1 MSAIQNPNNVNTK
14 SSLPALHGVKIKA
27 RKGQQ
32 KAQAKYEPTVF
43 RDSILKTL
51 LEAQPG
57 NFEEISQNLDVAGN
71 TLEYRKYGETLFEI
85 LLTGGVLAPGGT
97 IVDDG
102 AKRSPFSIFTAE
114 DNIESIKK
122 HVEVF
127 NKLIRRYKYLQRS
140 FEETIRNLLQY
151 INKWGSEENNKL
163 ATAIGLFA
171 SGQMTNINVLTI
183 LFKEHL
189 VKEGLSLQF
198 VTSVFKAYLGEQSI
212 DHLGSSLK
220 KAGIDNK
227 LLEFFPPNKRDEE
240 YFARYFEAEDMKQL
254 VEYHSQ
260 KQRNSMKEQ
269 TIDHVKEMLEAEN
282 NSQEIVAYLKQRIK
296 EGNWQESDFVQ
307 IVWVALMQAVDW
319 STRPEMIENQA
330 SRQIKKNAE
339 ILAAFASNPKSELAL
354 LQKIQIYCHE
364 NTRLMKHFRLIVKI
378 LYEKDVVSENAI
390 FYWYEKG
397 SKPQGKGLFLKQME
411 SFVNWLRT
419 VETESEDDEE
429 EEGDEE

>member
-1 MSAIQNPNNVNTK
+1 MSTIQNNVNIK

-43 RDSILKTL
+43 RDSILKIL

-57 NFEEISQNLDVAGN
+57 NFEEISQNLDTSGN

-97 IVDDG
+97 VVDDG

-140 FEETIRNLLQY
+140 FEETIKNLLQY
-151 INKWGSEENNKL
+151 INKWNTEENNKL

-198 VTSVFKAYLGEQSI
+198 VTAVFKAYLGEQNI
-212 DHLGSSLK
+212 EHLGSSLK

-240 YFARYFEAEDMKQL
+240 YFARYFEAEDMKKL

-260 KQRNSMKEQ
+260 KQRNLVKEQ
-269 TIDHVKEMLEAEN
+269 TIEHAKEMLKAEEN
-282 NSQEIVAYLKQRIK
+282 DPQEVVAYLKQRIK

-364 NTRLMKHFRLIVKI
+364 DTRLMKHFRIIVKI
-378 LYEKDVVSENAI
+378 LYEEDVVSENAI

-397 SKPQGKGLFLKQME
+397 AKTQGKGLFLKQME
-411 SFVNWLRT
+411 PLVNWLRT
-419 VETESEDDEE
+419 VESESEEDEE
-429 EEGDEE
+429 DGDEE

>member
-1 MSAIQNPNNVNTK
+1 MSAIQNPTNANANSK
-14 SSLPALHGVKIKA
+14 PALHGVKIKT
-27 RKGQQ
+27 RKSQQ
-32 KAQAKYEPTVF
+32 KAQAKYEPIVF

-51 LEAQPG
+51 SEAQPE
-57 NFEEISQNLDVAGN
+57 NFEEISQKLDVAGN
-71 TLEYRKYGETLFEI
+71 TLDFRKYGETLFEI

-97 IVDDG
+97 IIDDG
-102 AKRSPFSIFTAE
+102 AQRSPFSIFSAK

-127 NKLIRRYKYLQRS
+127 DKLIRQRYKYLQRS
-140 FEETIRNLLQY
+140 FEDTIKNLLQY
-151 INKWGSEENNKL
+151 INKWRPEENYKL

-171 SGQMTNINVLTI
+171 SGQMTNLNFLTV

-198 VTSVFKAYLGEQSI
+198 VTGVFKAYLGEQTI
-212 DHLGSSLK
+212 EHLGGSLK

-240 YFARYFEAEDMKQL
+240 YFARYFEAEDMKKL

-260 KQRNSMKEQ
+260 KQRNSLKEQ
-269 TIDHVKEMLEAEN
+269 TIEHVKEMLKSEN
-282 NSQEIVAYLKQRIK
+282 TSQEIVVYLKQRIK

-307 IVWVALMQAVDW
+307 IVWDALMQAVDW

-339 ILAAFASNPKSELAL
+339 ILAAFASNPKSEVAL
-354 LQKIQIYCHE
+354 LQKIQVYCHE
-364 NTRLMKHFRLIVKI
+364 DTRLMKHFRLIVKI

-397 SKPQGKGLFLKQME
+397 AKPYGKGLFLKQME

-419 VETESEDDEE
+419 VETDSEEDDDE
-429 EEGDEE
+429 DEE

>member
-1 MSAIQNPNNVNTK
+1 MSTIQNNVNTK

-57 NFEEISQNLDVAGN
+57 NFEEISQNLDTSGN

-97 IVDDG
+97 VVDDG

-140 FEETIRNLLQY
+140 FEETIKNLLQY
-151 INKWGSEENNKL
+151 INKWNTEENNKL

-198 VTSVFKAYLGEQSI
+198 VTAVFKAYLGEQNI

-227 LLEFFPPNKRDEE
+227 LLEFF
-240 YFARYFEAEDMKQL
+240 
-254 VEYHSQ
+254 S
-260 KQRNSMKEQ
+260 
-269 TIDHVKEMLEAEN
+269 
-282 NSQEIVAYLKQRIK
+282 
-296 EGNWQESDFVQ
+296 
-307 IVWVALMQAVDW
+307 
-319 STRPEMIENQA
+319 
-330 SRQIKKNAE
+330 
-339 ILAAFASNPKSELAL
+339 
-354 LQKIQIYCHE
+354 
-364 NTRLMKHFRLIVKI
+364 
-378 LYEKDVVSENAI
+378 
-390 FYWYEKG
+390 
-397 SKPQGKGLFLKQME
+397 SK
-411 SFVNWLRT
+411 
-419 VETESEDDEE
+419 
-429 EEGDEE
+429 

>member
-1 MSAIQNPNNVNTK
+1 MSAIQTPTNANANSK
-14 SSLPALHGVKIKA
+14 PALHGVKIKT
-27 RKGQQ
+27 RKSQQ
-32 KAQAKYEPTVF
+32 KAQAKYEPIVF

-51 LEAQPG
+51 SEAQPG
-57 NFEEISQNLDVAGN
+57 NFELISQKLDAAGN
-71 TLEYRKYGETLFEI
+71 TLDFKKYGETLFEI
-85 LLTGGVLAPGGT
+85 LLTGGILAPGGT
-97 IVDDG
+97 IIDDG
-102 AKRSPFSIFTAE
+102 AKRSPFSIFSAD
-114 DNIESIKK
+114 DNLESIKK

-127 NKLIRRYKYLQRS
+127 DKLIRQRYKYLQRS
-140 FEETIRNLLQY
+140 FEETISNLLRY
-151 INKWGSEENNKL
+151 INKWKPEENYRL

-171 SGQMTNINVLTI
+171 S
-183 LFKEHL
+183 
-189 VKEGLSLQF
+189 
-198 VTSVFKAYLGEQSI
+198 AYLGEQSI
-212 DHLGSSLK
+212 EHLGGSLK

-260 KQRNSMKEQ
+260 KQRNFLKEQ
-269 TIDHVKEMLEAEN
+269 TIDHVKEMLENESS
-282 NSQEIVAYLKQRIK
+282 SQEIVVYLKQRIK

-307 IVWVALMQAVDW
+307 IVWDALMQAVDW
-319 STRPEMIENQA
+319 SARPDMIENQA

-339 ILAAFASNPKSELAL
+339 ILAAFASNPKSEVAL

-364 NTRLMKHFRLIVKI
+364 DTRLMRHFRLIVKI

-397 SKPQGKGLFLKQME
+397 AKPSGKGLFLKQME

-419 VETESEDDEE
+419 VESDSEDDDDENEE
-429 EEGDEE
+429 

>member
-1 MSAIQNPNNVNTK
+1 MSAIQNQNNVNVNSK
-14 SSLPALHGVKIKA
+14 PALHGVKIKT

-51 LEAQPG
+51 SEAQSG
-57 NFEEISQNLDVAGN
+57 NFEEISQNLDAAGN
-71 TLEYRKYGETLFEI
+71 TLEFRKYGETLFEI

-102 AKRSPFSIFTAE
+102 AKRSPFSIFSAE
-114 DNIESIKK
+114 DNIDSIKK

-140 FEETIRNLLQY
+140 FEETIKNLLQY
-151 INKWGSEENNKL
+151 INKWGSKENNKL

-171 SGQMTNINVLTI
+171 SGQMTNINVLTV

-198 VTSVFKAYLGEQSI
+198 VTTVFKAYLGEQSI
-212 DHLGSSLK
+212 DHLGGSLK

-260 KQRNSMKEQ
+260 KQRNSLKEQ
-269 TIDHVKEMLEAEN
+269 TIDRVKEMLEAEN
-282 NSQEIVAYLKQRIK
+282 NSQEIVVYLKQRIK

-307 IVWVALMQAVDW
+307 IVWDALMQAVDW

-397 SKPQGKGLFLKQME
+397 AKPQGKGLFLKQME

-419 VETESEDDEE
+419 VEETDSEDEE
-429 EEGDEE
+429 EDDDE

>member
-1 MSAIQNPNNVNTK
+1 MSAIQNSNSVNTK

-51 LEAQPG
+51 SEAQPG
-57 NFEEISQNLDVAGN
+57 SFEEISQNLDLAGN
-71 TLEYRKYGETLFEI
+71 TLEFRKYGETLFEI

-140 FEETIRNLLQY
+140 FEETMKNLLQY
-151 INKWGSEENNKL
+151 INKWGSEENNKF

-198 VTSVFKAYLGEQSI
+198 VTAVFKAYLGEQNI

-260 KQRNSMKEQ
+260 KQRNSMKEH

-282 NSQEIVAYLKQRIK
+282 NSQEIVVYLKQRIK

-364 NTRLMKHFRLIVKI
+364 DTRLMKHFRLIVKI
-378 LYEKDVVSENAI
+378 LYEEDVVSENAI

-397 SKPQGKGLFLKQME
+397 AKPQGKGLFLKQME

-419 VETESEDDEE
+419 VETDSEDDEE